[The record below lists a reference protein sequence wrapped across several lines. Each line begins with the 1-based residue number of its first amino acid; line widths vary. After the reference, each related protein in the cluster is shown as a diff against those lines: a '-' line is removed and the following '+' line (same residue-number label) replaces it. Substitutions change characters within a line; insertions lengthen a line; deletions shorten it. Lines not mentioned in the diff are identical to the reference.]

1 MIAPIGPIITDAAA
15 GTVSP
20 SCTCSGVSATLS
32 ATAVSPIVVA
42 SVNGIENQHIHQVG
56 NLLQLNLAVQRL
68 LVANMPGPTNTVPKL
83 PTILMTPK
91 IKPPA
96 EAIGKISAPLRYL
109 VHWSECWFK
118 NWS

>member
-1 MIAPIGPIITDAAA
+1 MNNITKTMIAPIGPIITDAAA

-20 SCTCSGVSATLS
+20 SCTCSGVSATFS

-42 SVNGIENQHIHQVG
+42 SVNGIENQHIPPSKKPFTVELGCAAIARCQY
-56 NLLQLNLAVQRL
+56 AWS
-68 LVANMPGPTNTVPKL
+68 TNTVPKL

-96 EAIGKISAPLRYL
+96 EAIVR
-109 VHWSECWFK
+109 
-118 NWS
+118 